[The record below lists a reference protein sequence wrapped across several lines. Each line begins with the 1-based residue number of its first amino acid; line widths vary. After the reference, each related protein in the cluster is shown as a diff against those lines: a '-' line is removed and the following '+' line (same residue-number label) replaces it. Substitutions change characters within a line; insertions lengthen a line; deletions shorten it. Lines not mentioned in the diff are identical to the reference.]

1 MLPRAPPSC
10 RHHPL
15 PSAGRRGRLPPPSQ
29 SIMMFF
35 NFPMF
40 WLVATMATQMPAP
53 PAPTRTPPRSNGDM
67 YLTDTDEAGYTGNGV
82 AAHGKPAELRAGHP
96 VFRIFCEMY
105 SIGRKLRTFTTN
117 QQQRGRA
124 PRRAS
129 SVLLLGFSVP
139 LPVTVGGA
147 LFCRPGRAPSEE
159 KHGAADKRG

>member
-1 MLPRAPPSC
+1 MLSLAPPSC

-15 PSAGRRGRLPPPSQ
+15 PSAVRRGRLPPPSQ

-40 WLVATMATQMPAP
+40 RLVATMATQMPAP
-53 PAPTRTPPRSNGDM
+53 PAPTRTAPRSDGDM

-105 SIGRKLRTFTTN
+105 SVDRKLRILTTKHHL
-117 QQQRGRA
+117 QGRA
-124 PRRAS
+124 PRRAPLVALS
-129 SVLLLGFSVP
+129 GIAVP
-139 LPVTVGGA
+139 LSTTVGGA
-147 LFCRPGRAPSEE
+147 LFRRPGRAPSEE